1 MLKSKVPLSTYKG
14 LRTSDVTSCHF
25 VTSYQS
31 DAREVSCQDGLS
43 INRTYRPDP
52 AVVDALVEAL
62 YSLLVDP
69 PETSVT
75 GSSFGNMSLGKPACF
90 PVAHE

>member
-14 LRTSDVTSCHF
+14 LTTSDVTSCHF

-31 DAREVSCQDGLS
+31 DAREVSRQGGLS
-43 INRTYRPDP
+43 INRTFRPDP
-52 AVVDALVEAL
+52 AIVDALVEAL
-62 YSLLVDP
+62 YSLLVET

-75 GSSFGNMSLGKPACF
+75 GSSFSNVSLAKPACF
-90 PVAHE
+90 PDAHE